1 MFPFLFALAISKE
14 VRVKDVWNPS
24 VVWSPSFSR
33 HFNNWEVDYVERF
46 LLSLRRVCRD
56 EEDMALWTETKSDKF
71 TVKSLYNALDP
82 GS

>member
-1 MFPFLFALAISKE
+1 M
-14 VRVKDVWNPS
+14 
-24 VVWSPSFSR
+24 
-33 HFNNWEVDYVERF
+33 
-46 LLSLRRVCRD
+46 RRVCRD